1 MTKNRTISLIDI
13 WNFAFI
19 FIILSEVFSDKT
31 SETTTHLG
39 ALKYL
44 IIANN
49 LIFMGYITKLKLS
62 SKDRVYAK
70 EKVFNTRKIT
80 HFTIISCV
88 VFYFAFSIE
97 KALYTFAVGRNI
109 TYNINADSNEFNLFG
124 PLLSAMS
131 FVLPAII
138 TYYFTI
144 LRKKSLFISILYSS
158 PIFLILFLNGTRFVL
173 LFSFSFGFCIILF
186 SKGSNKLSIRKGLIF
201 ISAITILLVSQQN

>member
-1 MTKNRTISLIDI
+1 M
-13 WNFAFI
+13 
-19 FIILSEVFSDKT
+19 
-31 SETTTHLG
+31 
-39 ALKYL
+39 
-44 IIANN
+44 
-49 LIFMGYITKLKLS
+49 
-62 SKDRVYAK
+62 
-70 EKVFNTRKIT
+70 
-80 HFTIISCV
+80 

-158 PIFLILFLNGTRFVL
+158 PIFLILFLNGTRFAL
-173 LFSFSFGFCIILF
+173 LFSFLGF
-186 SKGSNKLSIRKGLIF
+186 LSYFQREVINYL
-201 ISAITILLVSQQN
+201 